1 MTVKEMKDSLDKM
14 LQDYPF
20 IENSEILIKIINGRK
35 TEFIKIDFI
44 ETDIYCRPLIVINK

>member
-20 IENSEILIKIINGRK
+20 IENSEILLKSDFNVYTKIN
-35 TEFIKIDFI
+35 TI
-44 ETDIYCRPLIVINK
+44 EVDKYCRPLIIINDRL

>member
-20 IENSEILIKIINGRK
+20 IENSEVLLKSDFDVYTVIDAIKVDK
-35 TEFIKIDFI
+35 
-44 ETDIYCRPLIVINK
+44 YCRPLIIINSKI